1 MESTVLT
8 KALLISLYGVV
19 LVFVGI
25 LLLWG
30 MMELLVRLTRKR
42 EKQPVEEDKALSDK
56 SELTIKQK
64 AAAVAVAAALS
75 LQNST
80 TISVTPCKQENLSPW
95 QSMHRGYR
103 DLPYR
108 KNTKRGS
115 E

>member
-1 MESTVLT
+1 MEGTVLT
-8 KALLISLYGVV
+8 KALMITLFGVI
-19 LVFVGI
+19 LVFIGI
-25 LLLWG
+25 LVLWG
-30 MMELLVRLTRKR
+30 MMELLVRLTREK
-42 EKQPVEEDKALSDK
+42 EKQPSEEDKTLSDK
-56 SELTIKQK
+56 SELVIKQK
-64 AAAVAVAAALS
+64 AAAAAVAAALS

-103 DLPYR
+103 GLPNR